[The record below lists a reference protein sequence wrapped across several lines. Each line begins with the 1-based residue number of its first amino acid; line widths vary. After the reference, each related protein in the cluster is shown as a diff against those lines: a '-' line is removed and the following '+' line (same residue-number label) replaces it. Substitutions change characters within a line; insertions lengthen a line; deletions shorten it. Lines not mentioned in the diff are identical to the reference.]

1 MLLNLLRHTG
11 QPSSHPTLPQ
21 QGTVS
26 STRSTVPNLRNL
38 VLCYMT
44 VQRTSNHSETTPI
57 KKKKIL
63 TRLFNM
69 QNSQLSYCYFFFS
82 NDLVYKVVS
91 MAKSHPLS
99 SSLSECILLLGIYA
113 NGFIT

>member
-57 KKKKIL
+57 KKKKFSPDCL
-63 TRLFNM
+63 TCKTHNFPIVIFFLAMTLFT
-69 QNSQLSYCYFFFS
+69 
-82 NDLVYKVVS
+82 K
-91 MAKSHPLS
+91 
-99 SSLSECILLLGIYA
+99 
-113 NGFIT
+113 